1 MSSVV
6 MTAVLSLL
14 LGSYCPFSV
23 KNASYC
29 TEAFVKINL
38 TIFMFFSN
46 LTKVKCDCLWIT
58 NNFIGHRSLPGYYIL
73 QMSIIK
79 TKISVSEVDFP
90 KILDLSLNNFSMSS
104 EKATLLYYLRDKHV
118 EASHQ
123 IEWTAGNSSEYFP

>member
-1 MSSVV
+1 M
-6 MTAVLSLL
+6 
-14 LGSYCPFSV
+14 
-23 KNASYC
+23 
-29 TEAFVKINL
+29 
-38 TIFMFFSN
+38 
-46 LTKVKCDCLWIT
+46 T

-90 KILDLSLNNFSMSS
+90 RILDLSLNNFSMSS

-123 IEWTAGNSSEYFP
+123 IE